1 MTRRRPKPKIVVR
14 VPSEVCLFFFKLLKK
29 GYLLTIL
36 KYSTKGKWRET
47 WSNIA
52 FLKSTRSLRHYKVRI
67 PFFKKIQD
75 WILKSKNGI
84 CASFL
89 NRSIQDFSDHGES
102 RWSQRNRRIQ
112 SGSRFF
118 VVYETRTMTPTNF
131 LYFHCI
137 PRHVCREI
145 LLTEHISRTIAN
157 LVGKI

>member
-1 MTRRRPKPKIVVR
+1 M
-14 VPSEVCLFFFKLLKK
+14 CLFFFKLLKK
-29 GYLLTIL
+29 GYLPTIL
-36 KYSTKGKWRET
+36 KYSTKGKWRAT

-52 FLKSTRSLRHYKVRI
+52 FLKRTRSLRHYKVRI

-89 NRSIQDFSDHGES
+89 NRSIQDFSDHDES

-137 PRHVCREI
+137 FIPGTFLEKFCLMNTSHEQLRIKLVKYKVI
-145 LLTEHISRTIAN
+145 LAL
-157 LVGKI
+157 G